1 MSEHSIVIVGAGI
14 AGVSAA
20 EALRELGHQ
29 AGITLVSDEPALPYD
44 RPPLSKDALIG
55 GTPPALLREESW
67 FADQRID
74 LILGD
79 GAVGIADHSLLLAS
93 GTTIPFDQLVLATG
107 TRARRLGLC
116 DDLGEVVHY
125 LRTDTD
131 AERLRPALR
140 PGARIAVI
148 GGGVIGLEVAASA
161 GKLGARATVIE
172 AGARLMGRSLSPAGS
187 TALAD
192 HHRGR
197 AVDLRLGTPIAAVRR
212 EDDGDVIITLAD
224 GENIRADAVVVGIG
238 AEPNVDLALAA
249 GLAIEDGILVDKEG
263 RTSRPDIF
271 AIGDVA
277 RFPSSFHA
285 AAIRVEQWQHAIDHA
300 RTVATA
306 MLGGEADYAHLP
318 WFWSDQGE
326 LALQVVGRTDGDV
339 EVERAE
345 GAGRVI
351 FHLDGGKLVGATSFN
366 LPRLRRPLARLI
378 GATIDPAVLADSAT
392 DIKALA
398 KACAPSVRT

>member
-1 MSEHSIVIVGAGI
+1 MSETSIVIVGAGI
-14 AGVSAA
+14 AGISIA
-20 EALRELGHQ
+20 EALRDLGHQ
-29 AGITLVSDEPALPYD
+29 GGITLVSDEAALPYD

-55 GTPPALLREESW
+55 GTRPALLRDESW
-67 FADQRID
+67 FAEQRLD

-79 GAVGIADHSLLLAS
+79 GAVGVADQALLLAS
-93 GTTIPFDQLVLATG
+93 GAAIPFDRLVLATG

-116 DDLGEVVHY
+116 DTLGDGVHY

-140 PGARIAVI
+140 PGARIAII

-161 GKLGARATVIE
+161 CALGATATVIE

-187 TALAD
+187 AALAD
-192 HHRGR
+192 HHRAC
-197 AVDLRLGTPIAAVRR
+197 AVDLRLGMAIAGLRR
-212 EDDGDVIITLAD
+212 DEDGTIVITLAD
-224 GENIRADAVVVGIG
+224 GEDIPADAVVVGIG

-249 GLAIEDGILVDKEG
+249 GLAIEDGILVDAQG

-277 RFPSSFHA
+277 RFPSSFHG
-285 AAIRVEQWQHAIDHA
+285 AAIRIEQWQHAIDHA
-300 RTVATA
+300 RAVAAA
-306 MLGGEADYAHLP
+306 MLGGEAPYADMP
-318 WFWSDQGE
+318 WFWSDQGS

-339 EVERAE
+339 EIERPE

-366 LPRLRRPLARLI
+366 LPRLRRPLAKLI
-378 GATIDPAVLADSAT
+378 GATIDPAILADSAT

-398 KACAPSVRT
+398 KG

>member
-1 MSEHSIVIVGAGI
+1 MSETSIVIVGAGI
-14 AGVSAA
+14 AGISIA
-20 EALRELGHQ
+20 EALRDLGHQ
-29 AGITLVSDEPALPYD
+29 GGITLVSDEAALPYD

-55 GTPPALLREESW
+55 GTRPALLRDESW
-67 FADQRID
+67 FAEQRLD

-79 GAVGIADHSLLLAS
+79 GAVGVADQALLLAS
-93 GTTIPFDQLVLATG
+93 GAAIPFDRLVLATG

-116 DDLGEVVHY
+116 DTLGDGVHY
-125 LRTDTD
+125 LRTDAD

-161 GKLGARATVIE
+161 CALGATATVIE

-187 TALAD
+187 AALAD
-192 HHRGR
+192 HHRAC
-197 AVDLRLGTPIAAVRR
+197 AVDLRLGMAIAGLRR
-212 EDDGDVIITLAD
+212 DEDGTIVITLAD
-224 GENIRADAVVVGIG
+224 GEDIRADAVVVGIG

-249 GLAIEDGILVDKEG
+249 GLAIEDGILVDAQG

-277 RFPSSFHA
+277 RFPSSFHG
-285 AAIRVEQWQHAIDHA
+285 AAIRIEQWQHAIDHA
-300 RTVATA
+300 RAVAAA
-306 MLGGEADYAHLP
+306 MLGGEAPYADMP
-318 WFWSDQGE
+318 WFWSDQGS

-339 EVERAE
+339 EIERPE

-366 LPRLRRPLARLI
+366 LPRLRRPLAKLI
-378 GATIDPAVLADSAT
+378 GATIDPAILADSAT

-398 KACAPSVRT
+398 KG

>member
-1 MSEHSIVIVGAGI
+1 MSETSIVIVGAGI
-14 AGVSAA
+14 AGISIA
-20 EALRELGHQ
+20 EALRDLGHQ
-29 AGITLVSDEPALPYD
+29 GGITLVSDEAALPYD

-55 GTPPALLREESW
+55 GTRPALLRDESW
-67 FADQRID
+67 FAEQRLD

-79 GAVGIADHSLLLAS
+79 GAVGVADQALLLAS
-93 GTTIPFDQLVLATG
+93 GAAIPFDRLVLATG

-116 DDLGEVVHY
+116 DALGDGVHY
-125 LRTDTD
+125 LRTDAD

-140 PGARIAVI
+140 PGARIAII

-161 GKLGARATVIE
+161 CALGATATVIE

-187 TALAD
+187 AALAD
-192 HHRGR
+192 HHRAC
-197 AVDLRLGTPIAAVRR
+197 AVDLRLGMAIAGLRR
-212 EDDGDVIITLAD
+212 DEDGTIVIMLAD
-224 GENIRADAVVVGIG
+224 GEDIPADAVVVGIG

-249 GLAIEDGILVDKEG
+249 GLAIEDGILVDAQG

-277 RFPSSFHA
+277 RFPSSFHG
-285 AAIRVEQWQHAIDHA
+285 AAIRIEQWQHAIDHA
-300 RTVATA
+300 RAVAAA
-306 MLGGEADYAHLP
+306 MLGGEAPYADMP
-318 WFWSDQGE
+318 WFWSDQGS

-339 EVERAE
+339 EIERPE

-366 LPRLRRPLARLI
+366 LPRLRRPLAKLI
-378 GATIDPAVLADSAT
+378 GATIDPAILADSAT

-398 KACAPSVRT
+398 KG